1 MIRLC
6 WVAELDLKQF
16 SLIFLRFP
24 QMELVRVLE
33 HIDDILGVVFWE
45 ESMFLLIIPA
55 LILFVM
61 NWFPLSAINCFVLA
75 TQN

>member
-1 MIRLC
+1 
-6 WVAELDLKQF
+6 
-16 SLIFLRFP
+16 
-24 QMELVRVLE
+24 MELVRVLE